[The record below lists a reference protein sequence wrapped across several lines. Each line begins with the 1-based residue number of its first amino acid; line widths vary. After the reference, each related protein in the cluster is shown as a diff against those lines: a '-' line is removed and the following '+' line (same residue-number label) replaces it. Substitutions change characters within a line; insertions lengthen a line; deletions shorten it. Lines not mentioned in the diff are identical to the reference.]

1 MLCLAM
7 ALRAEAALYVLDPTD
22 WAADLGEDLDW
33 ATANAPF
40 VRLPG
45 HPAIERVFYYR
56 WRVVKKHI
64 VPIDGG
70 SVITEFL
77 PRVPWAGAHNTI
89 PAAAGHH
96 IAETAWL
103 ADATVATNYSRWWF
117 AGATRRTARPT
128 ARWWQNDDR
137 DAMEVSISGAGC
149 RPTIAA
155 ALYGDAAAVAAMA
168 ALDPRNDA
176 LVDEFAA
183 YVNFSRASLER
194 LWNENIASFAV
205 LPCDAPPR
213 RSREPTPTRLEL
225 RNAAPI
231 VAADPCDLEA
241 VRVPGEPVDVR
252 ELLAYAPFAFEGLVD
267 ETRDYEPM
275 FAQLFDEAGFAA
287 PFGLTTAERR
297 HPCFN
302 YSWAHG
308 DTWNQESW
316 PYETSR
322 LLKGLAD
329 RLHAGRGTASLT
341 AASYAALLTA
351 YAEQHVNTTAVNDTG
366 VPHVYGK
373 RPPLGYW
380 NNRERMYWTNN
391 TEKDMGVHTTS
402 TRRPPLLDPAR
413 GPFAVDGVVLLD
425 NRTLSAT
432 WDEAAGFAVYVDGV
446 VRNRSDTVVPLWVD
460 LDCMIAATL
469 MVMMPWEAPRR
480 SGYDACV
487 APEDAALEAA
497 LRRSSRRGRATRR
510 IGAGVA
516 CVLLLAVASSA
527 ARSRDGLRTREMD
540 VVAPEGCGG
549 AARFDVAA
557 RFTAGSAGAMTF
569 KDGAAVKLAYYEK
582 GARKEACDTHTIYV
596 ELQSDDAGLRRARSR
611 LAPTSPDF
619 RKFWTPEES
628 KSAFVVGDG
637 DRVEAWLRSF
647 GAETARASDAFV
659 RATGPAF
666 VFEAAFGCEL
676 YRFDA
681 PHRSVDRC
689 DGGYAVHDDIFD
701 EVRAVHGLA
710 ELPPVLRSKPRRVG
724 ARRRL
729 DEADDVT
736 PKTLANYY
744 DVDTAL
750 DGAGATQSVFETD
763 LETYSPGDL
772 EAFEAEFDL
781 RRSAVSDVGAH
792 VSDEACAADADA
804 CSEANLDVQYITA
817 LAPGAE
823 RRWYL
828 ETVLD
833 VFVQY
838 AVDLDAAEDTP
849 LVNSISYG
857 SFERENAPDA
867 MEAFNRAVMK
877 LGLAGATASWADD
890 DAGEVVCESD
900 VDDAVITSGGGFSE
914 FNAAPA
920 YAGTTYAAYL
930 NATDPDPGYAAAG
943 RGYPDLALAGYGYEV
958 VIGGELAR
966 SQARPAPR
974 RPSRA

>member
-1 MLCLAM
+1 M

-103 ADATVATNYSRWWF
+103 ADATVATNYSRWYRQ
-117 AGATRRTARPT
+117 ANYSC
-128 ARWWQNDDR
+128 WWQNDDR

-155 ALYGDAAAVAAMA
+155 ALWRPRRRRDGRAR
-168 ALDPRNDA
+168 PRNDA

-183 YVNFSRASLER
+183 Y
-194 LWNENIASFAV
+194 
-205 LPCDAPPR
+205 
-213 RSREPTPTRLEL
+213 EPG
-225 RNAAPI
+225 
-231 VAADPCDLEA
+231 V
-241 VRVPGEPVDVR
+241 G
-252 ELLAYAPFAFEGLVD
+252 
-267 ETRDYEPM
+267 
-275 FAQLFDEAGFAA
+275 
-287 PFGLTTAERR
+287 R
-297 HPCFN
+297 H
-302 YSWAHG
+302 
-308 DTWNQESW
+308 
-316 PYETSR
+316 ETSR

-366 VPHVYGK
+366 VPHVYENVH
-373 RPPLGYW
+373 PFLGYW

-391 TEKDMGVHTTS
+391 TEKDMGV
-402 TRRPPLLDPAR
+402 RPLLDPAR

-549 AARFDVAA
+549 AARFGVAA
-557 RFTAGSAGAMTF
+557 VHGRQRRRDDLQ
-569 KDGAAVKLAYYEK
+569 DGAAVKLAYYEK

-596 ELQSDDAGLRRARSR
+596 ELQSDDAGLRAALEAVSS
-611 LAPTSPDF
+611 PTSPDF

-647 GAETARASDAFV
+647 GAETARASSSV
-659 RATGPAF
+659 RPSSGAGLRL
-666 VFEAAFGCEL
+666 EAAFGCEL

-710 ELPPVLRSKPRRVG
+710 ELPPVLGRTRRRRPAA
-724 ARRRL
+724 ARRGRRRH
-729 DEADDVT
+729 

-823 RRWYL
+823 RSLVPR

-877 LGLAGATASWADD
+877 LGLAGATVFVSSGDDGAPNGID
-890 DAGEVVCESD
+890 DA
-900 VDDAVITSGGGFSE
+900 SE
-914 FNAAPA
+914 CA
-920 YAGTTYAAYL
+920 YNPSY
-930 NATDPDPGYAAAG
+930 
-943 RGYPDLALAGYGYEV
+943 
-958 VIGGELAR
+958 
-966 SQARPAPR
+966 PR
-974 RPSRA
+974 RRPTS

>member
-45 HPAIERVFYYR
+45 HPAIERVYR
-56 WRVVKKHI
+56 Q
-64 VPIDGG
+64 
-70 SVITEFL
+70 
-77 PRVPWAGAHNTI
+77 A
-89 PAAAGHH
+89 
-96 IAETAWL
+96 
-103 ADATVATNYSRWWF
+103 NYSC
-117 AGATRRTARPT
+117 
-128 ARWWQNDDR
+128 WWQNDDR

-183 YVNFSRASLER
+183 YVNFSRA
-194 LWNENIASFAV
+194 
-205 LPCDAPPR
+205 
-213 RSREPTPTRLEL
+213 EPTPTRLEL
-225 RNAAPI
+225 RNDAPI

-351 YAEQHVNTTAVNDTG
+351 YAEQH
-366 VPHVYGK
+366 
-373 RPPLGYW
+373 
-380 NNRERMYWTNN
+380 RMYWTNN
-391 TEKDMGVHTTS
+391 TEKDMGVHYFHS
-402 TRRPPLLDPAR
+402 TFNDNVLAGLLGIRLDPRAVGRAEVRPLLDPAR

-460 LDCMIAATL
+460 LD
-469 MVMMPWEAPRR
+469 
-480 SGYDACV
+480 V

-540 VVAPEGCGG
+540 V
-549 AARFDVAA
+549 
-557 RFTAGSAGAMTF
+557 
-569 KDGAAVKLAYYEK
+569 DGAAVKLAYYEK
-582 GARKEACDTHTIYV
+582 GARKEACDTHTVYV
-596 ELQSDDAGLRRARSR
+596 ELQSDDAGLRAALDAVSS
-611 LAPTSPDF
+611 PTSPDF

-676 YRFDA
+676 CRFDA
-681 PHRSVDRC
+681 PHKSVDRC

-701 EVRAVHGLA
+701 E
-710 ELPPVLRSKPRRVG
+710 
-724 ARRRL
+724 
-729 DEADDVT
+729 
-736 PKTLANYY
+736 
-744 DVDTAL
+744 
-750 DGAGATQSVFETD
+750 SVFETD

-781 RRSAVSDVGAH
+781 RKSRVSDVGAH

-823 RRWYL
+823 TVYWYL
-828 ETVLD
+828 DETVLD

-867 MEAFNRAVMK
+867 MEAFNRGDEARP
-877 LGLAGATASWADD
+877 GGATASWADD

-930 NATDPDPGYAAAG
+930 NATDPTRLRGGG
-943 RGYPDLALAGYGYEV
+943 RGYPDLAPRATATRRALRPWASSTR
-958 VIGGELAR
+958 R
-966 SQARPAPR
+966 ST
-974 RPSRA
+974 RPSSGAFAHDVTSGNNKCVAENEFCCDEGFAARGGWDATTGWGSVHFPAYEKVLTADLAPDAVERAKARLRARGAAKKKGSALVKFRASTG

>member
-1 MLCLAM
+1 MFTRVLLDGSPKNAVPGHG
-7 ALRAEAALYVLDPTD
+7 ASRRGGLYVLDPTD

-96 IAETAWL
+96 IAEAAWL

-117 AGATRRTARPT
+117 AGGNPASYTNWIGYATWR
-128 ARWWQNDDR
+128 
-137 DAMEVSISGAGC
+137 
-149 RPTIAA
+149 
-155 ALYGDAAAVAAMA
+155 ALAHHGDATVLVALRDKLA
-168 ALDPRNDA
+168 R
-176 LVDEFAA
+176 VYRET
-183 YVNFSRASLER
+183 YVGKRVARASFPASATALGQR

-351 YAEQHVNTTAVNDTG
+351 YAEQHNVH
-366 VPHVYGK
+366 PF
-373 RPPLGYW
+373 LGYW

-391 TEKDMGVHTTS
+391 TEKDMGVHYFHS
-402 TRRPPLLDPAR
+402 TFNDNVLAGLLGIRLDPRAVGRAEVRPLLLDPAR

-497 LRRSSRRGRATRR
+497 LRRSSRCGRATRR

-582 GARKEACDTHTIYV
+582 GARKEACDTHTIY
-596 ELQSDDAGLRRARSR
+596 
-611 LAPTSPDF
+611 
-619 RKFWTPEES
+619 
-628 KSAFVVGDG
+628 
-637 DRVEAWLRSF
+637 
-647 GAETARASDAFV
+647 
-659 RATGPAF
+659 
-666 VFEAAFGCEL
+666 
-676 YRFDA
+676 
-681 PHRSVDRC
+681 
-689 DGGYAVHDDIFD
+689 
-701 EVRAVHGLA
+701 
-710 ELPPVLRSKPRRVG
+710 LPPVLRSKPRRGG

-736 PKTLANYY
+736 PKTLASYY

-781 RRSAVSDVGAH
+781 RKSRVSDVGAH

-823 RRWYL
+823 TVYWYL
-828 ETVLD
+828 DETVLD

-867 MEAFNRAVMK
+867 MEAFNRAAMK
-877 LGLAGATASWADD
+877 LGLAGATVFVSSGDDGAPNGIDDASECGYNPSYPATSPYVVAVGATYKASWADD

-914 FNAAPA
+914 SSSAASSTRSRASCSAPTVAGMTTLVNAIRLEAGASPVGFINPTLYASRGAFANDVTSGNNKCVAENEFCCDEGFAARGGWDATTGWGSVHFPAYEKVLTADLAPDAVERAKARLRARGAAKKKAAP
-920 YAGTTYAAYL
+920 
-930 NATDPDPGYAAAG
+930 
-943 RGYPDLALAGYGYEV
+943 
-958 VIGGELAR
+958 
-966 SQARPAPR
+966 S
-974 RPSRA
+974 